1 MLSSP
6 LIKKILTN
14 WYVPFLLDSNFL
26 HCLKLFLLPDLLI
39 SIGSLFHNDGP
50 LYDVTHYS
58 NHCSILLRVALTFE
72 KMNVYLC
79 YWVQKENKFH

>member
-1 MLSSP
+1 MFSSP

-26 HCLKLFLLPDLLI
+26 HCLKLFVLPDLLI

-50 LYDVTHYS
+50 LYDVIFKPFKGCF
-58 NHCSILLRVALTFE
+58 NL
-72 KMNVYLC
+72 
-79 YWVQKENKFH
+79 